1 MQEGTMKGRAFLGV
15 FVIVCILSVPLVAQQ
30 AQIDIPQRTDQERWN
45 RSATFM
51 FLGNVMVIAFGK
63 SQGMSIEAIGD
74 WLGKQYAPGWSSNM
88 TPRGL
93 FLGFHRNIMASPTA
107 IVEIL
112 AATENELTFR
122 SHRDYLR
129 LFGDRGISYGVT
141 VQEYEQ
147 VGMMIDKAIAEHG
160 GLQIEEKIDGMW
172 WVMTVRKKA
181 DK

>member
-1 MQEGTMKGRAFLGV
+1 MKNRV
-15 FVIVCILSVPLVAQQ
+15 FFCVFIIVGILSVTLIAQQ
-30 AQIDIPQRTDQERWN
+30 AQIDIPQRTDQERWS

-51 FLGNVMVIAFGK
+51 FLGHVMVIAFGK
-63 SQGMSIEAIGD
+63 SQGMPIEAIGD

-107 IVEIL
+107 IVEVL
-112 AATENELTFR
+112 AATENEITFR

-129 LFGDRGISYGVT
+129 IFGDRGISYGVT

-147 VGMMIDKAIAEHG
+147 ASMIIDKAIAEHG
-160 GLQIEEKIDGMW
+160 GLKIEEKIDGMW
-172 WVMTVRKKA
+172 WIITISKKT